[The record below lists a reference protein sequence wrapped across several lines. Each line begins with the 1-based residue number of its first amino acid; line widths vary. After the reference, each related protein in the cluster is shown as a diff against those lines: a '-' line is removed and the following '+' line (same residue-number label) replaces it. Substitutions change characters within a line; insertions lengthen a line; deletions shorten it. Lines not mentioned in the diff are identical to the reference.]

1 MPTKRYKSK
10 QKKKT
15 KQIYSKKK
23 KKKSKHNKNNKN
35 NKKTGGGSTQNT
47 VSLRSA
53 VKIMRA
59 YYEHKY

>member
-1 MPTKRYKSK
+1 MPTKKYKSK

-15 KQIYSKKK
+15 KHIYSKKK
-23 KKKSKHNKNNKN
+23 RKKSKHNK
-35 NKKTGGGSTQNT
+35 KKGGGNTQNT

>member
-1 MPTKRYKSK
+1 MPTKKYTSK
-10 QKKKT
+10 HN
-15 KQIYSKKK
+15 KKK
-23 KKKSKHNKNNKN
+23 KQIHSKKRRKKSKHNK
-35 NKKTGGGSTQNT
+35 KKGGGNTQNT